1 MLYTLSFFPP
11 LQNAVCF
18 IILTYLVP
26 VLFTFYIQC
35 VLKFKKDNS
44 GAKRLMSWQIQCRTT
59 QLCGIT
65 VPASWCQG
73 HKWASHST
81 PCVITM
87 ICVGLPSVQVLA
99 DSQYE
104 DPCKL
109 TNVKTTPH
117 VTHCDRYYSCYNG
130 QTLEFDCPNGL
141 VYVGKGQKGPF
152 DGVCDYDFNVDCTG
166 REKRSKLR
174 GGRWPGEGGRLNS
187 VHGCYHSCS
196 PRHSGKPVK
205 YHHLL

>member
-1 MLYTLSFFPP
+1 
-11 LQNAVCF
+11 
-18 IILTYLVP
+18 VP
-26 VLFTFYIQC
+26 V
-35 VLKFKKDNS
+35 VLNVVANS
-44 GAKRLMSWQIQCRTT
+44 VSFNETVWDWWQQ
-59 QLCGIT
+59 
-65 VPASWCQG
+65 

-99 DSQYE
+99 DTQYE

-117 VTHCDRYYSCYNG
+117 VTHCDRYYACYNG

-152 DGVCDYDFNVDCTG
+152 DSVCDYDFNVDCTG

-174 GGRWPGEGGRLNS
+174 GKMARWGRRTDLNS
-187 VHGCYHSCS
+187 RVLPQLLTGTF
-196 PRHSGKPVK
+196 GKPVK
-205 YHHLL
+205 YHHLLST